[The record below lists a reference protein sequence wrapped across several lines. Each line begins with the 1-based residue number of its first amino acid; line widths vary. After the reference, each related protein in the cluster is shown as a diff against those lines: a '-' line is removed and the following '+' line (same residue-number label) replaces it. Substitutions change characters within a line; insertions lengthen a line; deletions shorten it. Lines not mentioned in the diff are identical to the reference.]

1 MSTWSKKISNYRLKL
16 GHSRKKMALLIGISE
31 SSLRSYETDK
41 RDPNYRVYE
50 KINKYYESKNIFP
63 SNDILVTLVNVPKT

>member
-1 MSTWSKKISNYRLKL
+1 
-16 GHSRKKMALLIGISE
+16 MALLIGISE

-63 SNDILVTLVNVPKT
+63 PNDILITLVNVPKT

>member
-41 RDPNYRVYE
+41 RDPNYNFIDLKGYLPQVID
-50 KINKYYESKNIFP
+50 KESKL
-63 SNDILVTLVNVPKT
+63 SKK

>member
-1 MSTWSKKISNYRLKL
+1 MSKWSIKISNQRLRL

-63 SNDILVTLVNVPKT
+63 PLDILISIINVPKT